1 VRAFLLVEALAT
13 LVVAPAL
20 SAQSLLYRSPNL
32 SGDWVPDAGVVQF
45 NFVHRFNVSPA
56 PARAVINFPTFT
68 LATGVGHG
76 VGVGYRF
83 ATKSPFSGGS
93 STNESEVFARWR
105 FFGAAEGT
113 DGFHASITPAY
124 NFRAKSVDG
133 ELAADFTR
141 GPATVLAGVRELGK
155 AFGGS
160 RAQTALAG
168 GGVIRINRYVALAG
182 DYAKLLG
189 GDTAATWS
197 VGIHVLIPGSPHSF
211 ALEMSNVTSN
221 TYQGGSRGLGGPNI
235 RRLYGFEFTIPLHLS
250 RFGGWF
256 HPGRAGGGEL
266 GASGP
271 AAAVIRVASMTF
283 GNDTTRV
290 AAGQIVRWVNGD
302 PLEHTITFDAE
313 GPPSGTI
320 PVRGSYAVRFDRP
333 GTYPYHCTPHPFMRG
348 VVVVQ

>member
-1 VRAFLLVEALAT
+1 MRALLLVEALGT
-13 LVVAPAL
+13 LLVAPAL

-45 NFVHRFNVSPA
+45 NFLHRFNVSPA
-56 PARAVINFPTFT
+56 PARAVTNFPTFT
-68 LATGVGHG
+68 LAVGAGHG

-83 ATKSPFSGGS
+83 ATRSLIPGGS
-93 STNESEVFARWR
+93 STNESELYARWR
-105 FFGAAEGT
+105 FLGRVEGT
-113 DGFHASITPAY
+113 DGFSASLSPAY

-133 ELAADFTR
+133 ELAADYTR
-141 GPATVLAGVRELGK
+141 GPVTVLGGVRELGK

-160 RAQTALAG
+160 SAQTALAG
-168 GGVIRINRYVALAG
+168 GAVLRVNRYVALAG

-189 GDTAATWS
+189 GDTAAAWS
-197 VGIHVLIPGSPHSF
+197 VGIHFLIPGTPHTF
-211 ALEMSNVTSN
+211 ALEMSNVASS
-221 TYQGGSRGLGGPNI
+221 TYQGGSRGFRGSAI

-271 AAAVIRVASMTF
+271 AAAVIRVASLTF

-333 GTYPYHCTPHPFMRG
+333 GAYPYHCTPHPFMRG